1 MQKMINFD
9 DVTKAN
15 IQEPIQIGKFLI
27 THTEYWYLE
36 ILDLEKQI
44 HYLI

>member
-1 MQKMINFD
+1 MQKMTNFD

-15 IQEPIQIGKFLI
+15 IKEPIQIGKFLI
-27 THTEYWYLE
+27 SHTEYLYLE